1 MVGQAPPPVP
11 AGALARW
18 TVPFALRS
26 TSNSSKDRRTTKTMK
41 ATRLLSF
48 CAALLLLVTGT
59 GCFRVSSDTHALRD
73 AALDSGFARAEEKIE
88 FGVGFF
94 TVGLAKLATHYIDI
108 PAEARTALSSLK
120 QAECA
125 VYEVQQR
132 RESLAS
138 ILMEADKAM
147 ESRGCERLV
156 GVIQAR
162 QLVAIYVPRDMNSA
176 HDVKASVLVLD
187 GNHLV
192 CVTAR
197 ANARDLMQ
205 LALDKLRVES
215 SNSSAL

>member
-1 MVGQAPPPVP
+1 
-11 AGALARW
+11 
-18 TVPFALRS
+18 
-26 TSNSSKDRRTTKTMK
+26 MK

-59 GCFRVSSDTHALRD
+59 GCFRVSSETRALRD
-73 AALDSGFARAEEKIE
+73 AVLDSGFARADEKIE

-94 TVGLAKLATHYIDI
+94 TVGLAHLATQYIDI
-108 PAEARTALSSLK
+108 PPEARNALSSVK
-120 QAECA
+120 QVECA
-125 VYEVQQR
+125 VYEVHQR

-156 GVIQAR
+156 GVIHER
-162 QLVAIYVPRDMNSA
+162 QLVAVYVPRDMNSA

-187 GNHLV
+187 GKQLV

-197 ANARDLMQ
+197 ANARDLVQ
-205 LALDKLRVES
+205 LALNKLRGES
-215 SNSSAL
+215 SGSSTL

>member
-1 MVGQAPPPVP
+1 
-11 AGALARW
+11 
-18 TVPFALRS
+18 
-26 TSNSSKDRRTTKTMK
+26 MK
-41 ATRLLSF
+41 PTRGLSF
-48 CAALLLLVTGT
+48 CAAVLLLVTGT
-59 GCFRVSSDTHALRD
+59 GCFRVSSETRALRD

-108 PAEARTALSSLK
+108 PPEARTALSSLK

-125 VYEVQQR
+125 IYQVQQR

-156 GVIQAR
+156 GVIQKR
-162 QLVAIYVPRDMNSA
+162 QLVAVYVPRDMNSA
-176 HDVKASVLVLD
+176 QDLKASVLVLD
-187 GNHLV
+187 GKQLV

-197 ANARDLMQ
+197 ANASDLLR
-205 LALDKLRVES
+205 LALNKVRAES
-215 SNSSAL
+215 SGSPAL